1 MKLPKDIVL
10 AFTMFKIH
18 YFEMMHQNIYL
29 VIEGAGL
36 YISCRFKDGRA
47 QLNCIFYT
55 SAYLN
60 IVEKS

>member
-18 YFEMMHQNIYL
+18 YFEMMHQDIYL

-36 YISCRFKDGRA
+36 YISCRFKDGTA
-47 QLNCIFYT
+47 FFTLLPTLILWKK
-55 SAYLN
+55 A
-60 IVEKS
+60 E